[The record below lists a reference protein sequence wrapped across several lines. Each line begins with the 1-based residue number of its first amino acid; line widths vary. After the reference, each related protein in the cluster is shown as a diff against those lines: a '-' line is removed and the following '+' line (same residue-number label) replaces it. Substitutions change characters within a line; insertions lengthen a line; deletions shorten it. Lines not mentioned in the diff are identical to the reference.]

1 MTRRAVIFDWGGVLM
16 RTEDYSPRH
25 AWDARLG
32 MPTGHVESVVH
43 GIEAWQ
49 QAQRGEI
56 SVDAYWQAVG
66 RELGLDGQALA
77 ELRAGFYSGDRL
89 NTALVELIRDLRT
102 RGVLIGLLS
111 NNTPDLTDALL
122 EHQVHNLFDAQV
134 ISAEI
139 GVMKPDPRPYE
150 LILQKLDVQPAD
162 ALFVDDFIENV
173 EAARTVGMA
182 AVHYR
187 PGMDLRREIEVW
199 LGETTGNT
207 RHRD

>member
-1 MTRRAVIFDWGGVLM
+1 M

-77 ELRAGFYSGDRL
+77 EL
-89 NTALVELIRDLRT
+89 
-102 RGVLIGLLS
+102 
-111 NNTPDLTDALL
+111 
-122 EHQVHNLFDAQV
+122 
-134 ISAEI
+134 
-139 GVMKPDPRPYE
+139 
-150 LILQKLDVQPAD
+150 
-162 ALFVDDFIENV
+162 
-173 EAARTVGMA
+173 
-182 AVHYR
+182 
-187 PGMDLRREIEVW
+187 
-199 LGETTGNT
+199 
-207 RHRD
+207 